1 MTINNYASVTLSSVA
16 STASST
22 TAYNDLQGLQS
33 INQLADNN
41 QSAALTEVAAE
52 FESMLVNMMLKNMRS
67 ATNVLAED
75 SLLGSDQVSF
85 YQGMLDDQ
93 WSVELTGNNGLGF
106 AEAIVRQLD
115 STTATIKDSV
125 PAKDKSLSLRSMRQ
139 DNSVQSLVN
148 QTPVGPIDVK
158 PSVSVDMK
166 QMVSE
171 TVKPVKTLDDILF
184 VLHRLG

>member
-1 MTINNYASVTLSSVA
+1 MTINNYASVTLSSAA

-33 INQLADNN
+33 IKQLADNN

-93 WSVELTGNNGLGF
+93 WSVELTGIM
-106 AEAIVRQLD
+106 A
-115 STTATIKDSV
+115 
-125 PAKDKSLSLRSMRQ
+125 
-139 DNSVQSLVN
+139 
-148 QTPVGPIDVK
+148 
-158 PSVSVDMK
+158 
-166 QMVSE
+166 
-171 TVKPVKTLDDILF
+171 
-184 VLHRLG
+184 

>member
-1 MTINNYASVTLSSVA
+1 MTINNYATVALSSVA

-33 INQLADNN
+33 IKQLADNN

-67 ATNVLAED
+67 ATNALAKD

-93 WSVELTGNNGLGF
+93 WSVDLTGNNGLGF
-106 AEAIVRQLD
+106 SEAIVRQLD
-115 STTATIKDSV
+115 PITAAFNDSV
-125 PAKDKSLSLRSMRQ
+125 LYKDKSLSLRSMRQ
-139 DNSVQSLVN
+139 DSGFQSLVN
-148 QTPVGPIDVK
+148 QTLGSPIDVK
-158 PSVSVDMK
+158 PSASADIK
-166 QMVSE
+166 QVGTD
-171 TVKPVKTLDDILF
+171 TVKPVKKLDDILF
-184 VLHRLG
+184 ALHQLG

>member
-1 MTINNYASVTLSSVA
+1 MTINNYASVPA
-16 STASST
+16 SK

-33 INQLADNN
+33 IKQLADSN
-41 QSAALTEVAAE
+41 QSAALTNVASE

-67 ATNVLAED
+67 ATNALAED

-115 STTATIKDSV
+115 STTETFKDIV
-125 PAKDKSLSLRSMRQ
+125 LAKNKSLSLRSMRQ

-148 QTPVGPIDVK
+148 QTPVGSIDVK
-158 PSVSVDMK
+158 QSVSFDMK
-166 QMVSE
+166 QVVSE

-184 VLHRLG
+184 ALHQLG

>member
-1 MTINNYASVTLSSVA
+1 MTINHYASFAV
-16 STASST
+16 STAESK

-33 INQLADNN
+33 IKQLADNN
-41 QSAALTEVAAE
+41 QSVALTKVAAE

-67 ATNVLAED
+67 ATNALAEN

-115 STTATIKDSV
+115 STPATIKDSV
-125 PAKDKSLSLRSMRQ
+125 PAKDKSLSLRSMRP
-139 DNSVQSLVN
+139 DNSVQSSVN
-148 QTPVGPIDVK
+148 QTPVRPTDVK
-158 PSVSVDMK
+158 PL
-166 QMVSE
+166 
-171 TVKPVKTLDDILF
+171 KTLDDILF
-184 VLHRLG
+184 ALHQLE

>member
-1 MTINNYASVTLSSVA
+1 MTINNYATVALSSVA

-33 INQLADNN
+33 IKQLADKN

-67 ATNVLAED
+67 ATDALAKD

-115 STTATIKDSV
+115 STIAAFNDSV
-125 PAKDKSLSLRSMRQ
+125 LYKDKSLSLRSMRQ
-139 DNSVQSLVN
+139 DSGFQSLVY
-148 QTPVGPIDVK
+148 QTLGGPIDVK
-158 PSVSVDMK
+158 PSASVDIK
-166 QMVSE
+166 QVGTE

-184 VLHRLG
+184 ALHQLG

>member
-1 MTINNYASVTLSSVA
+1 MTINNYASVPA
-16 STASST
+16 SK

-33 INQLADNN
+33 IKQLADSN

-67 ATNVLAED
+67 ATNALAED

-106 AEAIVRQLD
+106 SEAIVRQLG
-115 STTATIKDSV
+115 STTAATNDSV
-125 PAKDKSLSLRSMRQ
+125 PAKDKILSLRPARQ
-139 DNSVQSLVN
+139 DSSVHSLVN
-148 QTPVGPIDVK
+148 RTAVNPIV
-158 PSVSVDMK
+158 
-166 QMVSE
+166 
-171 TVKPVKTLDDILF
+171 VKPVKTLDDILF
-184 VLHRLG
+184 ALHQLG

>member
-33 INQLADNN
+33 IKQLADNN

-115 STTATIKDSV
+115 STTATKDSV

-148 QTPVGPIDVK
+148 QTSVGPIDVK

-184 VLHRLG
+184 ALHQLG